1 MQRKNL
7 LRALSV
13 VVLFAVIAVGTAW
26 GVRELERHRLGER
39 VAAAAEDGDIQ
50 MYSATTCGICK
61 TAKKWF
67 TAHDVPVTLCEI
79 DRDAECRQR
88 FRELR
93 GKGTP
98 LFVVRGERQ
107 VGFDRERIAAALER
121 SGS

>member
-1 MQRKNL
+1 MQRKTVI
-7 LRALSV
+7 RALSV
-13 VVLFAVIAVGTAW
+13 AALLAVVAAGTAW
-26 GVRELERHRLGER
+26 GMRELERHRLGER
-39 VAAAAEDGDIQ
+39 VAAAAESGDIQ

-67 TAHDVPVTLCEI
+67 EAHEVPVAMCEI

-121 SGS
+121 